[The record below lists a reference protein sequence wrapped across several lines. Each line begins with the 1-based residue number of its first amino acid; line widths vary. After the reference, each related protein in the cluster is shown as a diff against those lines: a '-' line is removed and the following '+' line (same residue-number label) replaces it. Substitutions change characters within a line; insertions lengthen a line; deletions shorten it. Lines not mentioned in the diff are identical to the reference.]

1 MKVLQDSFIVATFAT
16 ITTFKKKKFVFSLM
30 THLLLIIIHMR
41 ISIKSGFIGIS
52 ARPS

>member
-16 ITTFKKKKFVFSLM
+16 ITTFKKKFVFSLM